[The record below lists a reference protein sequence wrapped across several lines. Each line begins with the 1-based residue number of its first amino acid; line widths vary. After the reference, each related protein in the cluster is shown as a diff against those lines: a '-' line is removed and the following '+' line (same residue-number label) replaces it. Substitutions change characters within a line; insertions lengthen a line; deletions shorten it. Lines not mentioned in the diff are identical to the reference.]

1 MIEDVRI
8 EPDAALP
15 GDRRRLRIDAD
26 PFELAHIAPQ
36 LEGTDLE
43 EIAEEHAAL
52 EAVLETQP
60 QPVVLFRLARGH
72 SVHLAPVLL
81 HGFIPLC
88 LVPTQRAA
96 GLILDDAGFEE
107 IALLLE

>member
-1 MIEDVRI
+1 MIEDVGV

-26 PFELAHIAPQ
+26 LFELAHVAPQ
-36 LEGTDLE
+36 LEGADLE

-81 HGFIPLC
+81 DRKSTRLNSSHSSISYAVF
-88 LVPTQRAA
+88 
-96 GLILDDAGFEE
+96 
-107 IALLLE
+107 

>member
-1 MIEDVRI
+1 MIEDIGV

-15 GDRRRLRIDAD
+15 GDRRRLRVDAD
-26 PFELAHIAPQ
+26 LFELAHVAPQ
-36 LEGTDLE
+36 LEGADLE

-52 EAVLETQP
+52 EAVFETQP

-81 HGFIPLC
+81 HGFTPLAS
-88 LVPTQRAA
+88 PNSARRRSDTR
-96 GLILDDAGFEE
+96 
-107 IALLLE
+107 